1 MDIQSSKIE
10 LAKLILSLE
19 NPELIEQIK
28 ALLKKE
34 SKQKTTKLTEYE
46 KKEIQLALEMLEN
59 GKRIAYDDF
68 IKKVS

>member
-19 NPELIEQIK
+19 NPELIDQIK
-28 ALLKKE
+28 TLLKKE
-34 SKQKTTKLTEYE
+34 SKQKTIKLTEYE
-46 KKEIQLALEMLEN
+46 KKEIQLALDMLEN
-59 GKRIAYDDF
+59 GERISYDDF

>member
-19 NPELIEQIK
+19 NPELIDQIK
-28 ALLKKE
+28 TLLKKE
-34 SKQKTTKLTEYE
+34 SKQKIIKLTEYE
-46 KKEIQLALEMLEN
+46 KKEIQLALDMLEN
-59 GKRIAYDDF
+59 GERISYDDF

>member
-28 ALLKKE
+28 TLLKNE
-34 SKQKTTKLTEYE
+34 SKQKTIKLTEYE
-46 KKEIQLALEMLEN
+46 KKEIQLALDMLEN
-59 GKRIAYDDF
+59 GERISYDDF

>member
-1 MDIQSSKIE
+1 MNIQSSKIE

-28 ALLKKE
+28 TLLKKE
-34 SKQKTTKLTEYE
+34 SKQKSIKLTEYE
-46 KKEIQLALEMLEN
+46 KKEIQLALDMLDN
-59 GKRIAYDDF
+59 GERISYDDF